1 MCLRK
6 SGLPGG
12 QKHVTVTPRRMG
24 ARFVYAFGG
33 AGLLTVVTAVTGLV
47 GVRLNSRVLL
57 GLYSSLLVV
66 MLLGQ
71 ALVAIALF
79 ADDAWT
85 KRLPPDTTGEAKKV
99 IVAPLPFR
107 SPGATCEAEIVTIA
121 CTSCRVA
128 PSPRPRL

>member
-1 MCLRK
+1 MRGFLRRQA
-6 SGLPGG
+6 SGKLGSPACRKLEPG
-12 QKHVTVTPRRMG
+12 HVR

-33 AGLLTVVTAVTGLV
+33 AGLLTVVTAFTGLV

-57 GLYSSLLVV
+57 GLYSSLLVL

-99 IVAPLPFR
+99 I
-107 SPGATCEAEIVTIA
+107 GACH
-121 CTSCRVA
+121 SG
-128 PSPRPRL
+128 RLVPKARLRMHLISAD